1 MHKVDP
7 RINFCF
13 PQTSKGRD
21 VWMGGRR
28 LLSVPACQKTM
39 NFRVEERKVGK
50 KEEMSESEMT
60 CKPEDATRFLHQS
73 QR

>member
-1 MHKVDP
+1 
-7 RINFCF
+7 
-13 PQTSKGRD
+13 
-21 VWMGGRR
+21 
-28 LLSVPACQKTM
+28 M
-39 NFRVEERKVGK
+39 NFRVEEQKVGEK